1 VDPSATTAGDSGA
14 APEATGPVD
23 ASLASAPLATGP
35 IAPLSSWSFFPM
47 MLLAGAA
54 VAVTALGRKILVRS

>member
-1 VDPSATTAGDSGA
+1 V
-14 APEATGPVD
+14 
-23 ASLASAPLATGP
+23 ATGP
-35 IAPLSSWSFFPM
+35 IAPLSSWSFFPL